1 MPRIDVTV
9 PAYGM
14 AESSSYLTRWLVGPG
29 DNVVEGAEL
38 AEVETD
44 KANTT
49 IVSPA
54 TGVVGDRLFPDES
67 EIPFG
72 SPITWIEVSP

>member
-1 MPRIDVTV
+1 
-9 PAYGM
+9 M
-14 AESSSYLTRWLVGPG
+14 AEATSYLTRWLVGPG
-29 DNVVEGAEL
+29 DNVQEGADL

-44 KANTT
+44 KAVIT
-49 IVSPA
+49 IASPA

-72 SPITWIEVSP
+72 SPITWIEVSPS